1 MRASATTR
9 STADERRA
17 AIVEIAREEFA
28 RSGYHGTSTERIAA
42 RAGVSQPYL
51 FRLFGTK
58 KQLFLACLQAGFRL
72 TLERFR
78 AAADGLHG
86 DEALRAMGDAYL
98 DLLRDRTLL
107 QGQLQGYAAAV
118 DDEEVRQAVRRGFG
132 ELVSFVEQASDAD
145 PAQLSRFTARGM
157 LLNVIA
163 SMGLLEAR
171 ERWAKHLVEGC
182 REEPAA

>member
-1 MRASATTR
+1 MAPAATPR
-9 STADERRA
+9 LTADERRA
-17 AIVEIAREEFA
+17 AILEVAREEFA
-28 RSGYHGTSTERIAA
+28 RRGFYGTSTELIAT

-51 FRLFGTK
+51 FRLFRTK
-58 KQLFLACLQAGFRL
+58 KRLFLACVEAGFRL

-78 AAADGLHG
+78 AAAEGRHG
-86 DEALRAMGDAYL
+86 DAALRAMGDAYL
-98 DLLRDRTLL
+98 ELLRDRTLL
-107 QGQLQGYAAAV
+107 QGQLQAYAAAV

-132 ELVSFVEQASDAD
+132 ELVSFVEQASGAD
-145 PAQLSRFTARGM
+145 PARLSRFTARGM
-157 LLNVIA
+157 LLNAIA